1 MTSIS
6 PTRLGILTFAAML
19 LCTPIASTA
28 GALTDLLMSK
38 VGVTQPQ
45 AAGGAGSIFQL
56 AKAQMTPDKFQ
67 TLATAVPDISQLLA
81 GAPAITAPTTAAPAN
96 AAAPATETVQSMLTG
111 KAVKMLEA
119 SKLGGTLKSA
129 QTLAPAFQALGM
141 KSGMV
146 AKFLPVVVE
155 YVKSSGGKSAA
166 KLLVGALSQ

>member
-1 MTSIS
+1 
-6 PTRLGILTFAAML
+6 ML
-19 LCTPIASTA
+19 MA
-28 GALTDLLMSK
+28 K

-67 TLATAVPDISQLLA
+67 TLSTAVPDISLLLA
-81 GAPAITAPTTAAPAN
+81 AAPTVTVPAAAAPVAPPAN
-96 AAAPATETVQSMLTG
+96 AATPAAQTVESMLTG
-111 KAVKMLEA
+111 KAVSMLEA

-129 QTLAPAFQALGM
+129 QALAPAFQALGM

-146 AKFLPVVVE
+146 AKFLPVVVD

-166 KLLVGALSQ
+166 KLLVGALSR